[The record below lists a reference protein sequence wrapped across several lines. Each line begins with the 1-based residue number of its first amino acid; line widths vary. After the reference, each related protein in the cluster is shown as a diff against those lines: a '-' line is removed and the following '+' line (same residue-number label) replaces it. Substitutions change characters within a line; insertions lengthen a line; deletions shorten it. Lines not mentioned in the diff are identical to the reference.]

1 MLVLQRE
8 KALSEEAIERAIDSR
23 AWGDFDLPRAATQSR
38 LAADRRRCGIVAISR
53 RLGHAKPDITLRIY
67 AHVFRKDDSEA
78 AAAINAALQR

>member
-8 KALSEEAIERAIDSR
+8 KALSEEAIERKSIRGHR
-23 AWGDFDLPRAATQSR
+23 ATLSFHVLRHTSR
-38 LAADRRRCGIVAISR
+38 LIDAGVAFAISR
-53 RLGHAKPDITLRIY
+53 RLGHAKPDITLHIY